1 MKTIPVA
8 ILAITLAVAA
18 NPAAAQTKLKEI
30 TVEQS
35 ASPELVADFAKGL
48 SVSPAQAQGAAGA
61 LLSQAKS
68 QMPAAD
74 FGQVAKAIPGI
85 DGLLAAAPALGGG
98 AAGKLGGMMAL
109 AGSFKQLGLD
119 PALVGKAIPLLTG
132 FLNNKGAAGAA
143 KALAAVLK

>member
-1 MKTIPVA
+1 MKTISMVMLAGA
-8 ILAITLAVAA
+8 IAMAAI
-18 NPAAAQTKLKEI
+18 PAAAQTKLKEI

-61 LLSQAKS
+61 LLGQAKS
-68 QMPAAD
+68 LMSAAD
-74 FGQVAKAIPGI
+74 FGQVAKAIPGL

-98 AAGKLGGMMAL
+98 AAGKLGGMAAL

-119 PALVGKAIPLLTG
+119 PALVAKAVPILTG
-132 FLNNKGAAGAA
+132 FLNTKGAGGAA

>member
-8 ILAITLAVAA
+8 ILATTLAVAA
-18 NPAAAQTKLKEI
+18 IPTAAQTKLKEI

-74 FGQVAKAIPGI
+74 FGEVAKAIPGI

-98 AAGKLGGMMAL
+98 AAGKLGGMIAL
-109 AGSFKQLGLD
+109 ASSFKQLGLD
-119 PALVGKAIPLLTG
+119 PALVGMAIPR
-132 FLNNKGAAGAA
+132 
-143 KALAAVLK
+143 

>member
-1 MKTIPVA
+1 M
-8 ILAITLAVAA
+8 
-18 NPAAAQTKLKEI
+18 
-30 TVEQS
+30 
-35 ASPELVADFAKGL
+35 ADFAKGL

-74 FGQVAKAIPGI
+74 FGQVANAIPGI

>member
-8 ILAITLAVAA
+8 ILAATLAVAA
-18 NPAAAQTKLKEI
+18 IPTAAQTKPKEI

-35 ASPELVADFAKGL
+35 ANPGLVADFAKGL

-68 QMPAAD
+68 RMPAAD
-74 FGQVAKAIPGI
+74 FGEVAKAIPGI

-98 AAGKLGGMMAL
+98 AAGKLGGMIAL
-109 AGSFKQLGLD
+109 ASSFKQLGLD
-119 PALVGKAIPLLTG
+119 PALVGMAIPR
-132 FLNNKGAAGAA
+132 
-143 KALAAVLK
+143 

>member
-8 ILAITLAVAA
+8 ILAATLAVAA
-18 NPAAAQTKLKEI
+18 IPTAAQTKLKEI

-35 ASPELVADFAKGL
+35 ANPELVADFAKGL

-68 QMPAAD
+68 RMPAAD
-74 FGQVAKAIPGI
+74 FGEVAKAIPGI

-98 AAGKLGGMMAL
+98 AAGKLGGMIAL
-109 AGSFKQLGLD
+109 ASSFKQLGLD
-119 PALVGKAIPLLTG
+119 PALVGKAIPR
-132 FLNNKGAAGAA
+132 
-143 KALAAVLK
+143 